1 MSTTTPRTRAL
12 VAVGASAGGLLGA
25 ALFLMRHTRVVVDE
39 RHVTL
44 RSPSQYALRCVR
56 HLVALSNAV
65 GNLDWRRVR
74 THSQRLR
81 ITLLLLYVSSLP
93 IERREAPRRPT
104 APPPL
109 AAAAATADAD
119 AATTDVAPADAAHD
133 AAGDDDDSDD
143 DDDDDTDDDDND
155 DIT

>member
-65 GNLDWRRVR
+65 GWLK
-74 THSQRLR
+74 
-81 ITLLLLYVSSLP
+81 TLNQQHCGAQQCSTALLIFY
-93 IERREAPRRPT
+93 
-104 APPPL
+104 
-109 AAAAATADAD
+109 
-119 AATTDVAPADAAHD
+119 
-133 AAGDDDDSDD
+133 
-143 DDDDDTDDDDND
+143 
-155 DIT
+155 

>member
-74 THSQRLR
+74 THSQRYPKPKVDQEPGWDGSMV
-81 ITLLLLYVSSLP
+81 LYVGELMMP
-93 IERREAPRRPT
+93 
-104 APPPL
+104 
-109 AAAAATADAD
+109 
-119 AATTDVAPADAAHD
+119 
-133 AAGDDDDSDD
+133 
-143 DDDDDTDDDDND
+143 
-155 DIT
+155 